1 MPPAASPITD
11 LAHVIQLSVA
21 PVFLLTAV
29 GTILGVLSARLARI
43 VDRARVLHGRM
54 PASPIASGD
63 PDPLILELELLVR
76 RRRFVNVAITF
87 GVSAALLVCLL
98 IATLFVGS
106 ILHANVSILVAVLF
120 VLAMVAIVGALTSFL
135 REIFLASG
143 SLRLGGC

>member
-1 MPPAASPITD
+1 MPPQASTVTD
-11 LAHVIQLSVA
+11 LAHTIQLAIA

-29 GTILGVLSARLARI
+29 GTILGVLSTRLARI
-43 VDRARVLHGRM
+43 VDRARVLRGRL
-54 PASPIASGD
+54 PPQPIPGGD
-63 PDPLILELELLVR
+63 PTIAELALLVR
-76 RRRFVNVAITF
+76 RRQLVNLAITC

-106 ILHANVSILVAVLF
+106 LVHANVSPLVAALF

-143 SLRLGGC
+143 ALDLEVR

>member
-1 MPPAASPITD
+1 MPPAASPVTD

-29 GTILGVLSARLARI
+29 GTFLGVLSTRLARI

-54 PASPIASGD
+54 PASPIANGD
-63 PDPLILELELLVR
+63 LVILELELLAR

-106 ILHANVSILVAVLF
+106 ILSANVSVLVAVLF

-143 SLRLGGC
+143 SLGHGVR

>member
-1 MPPAASPITD
+1 MPPQASTVTD
-11 LAHVIQLSVA
+11 LAHTIQLSIA

-29 GTILGVLSARLARI
+29 GTMLGVLSTRLARI
-43 VDRARVLHGRM
+43 VDRARVLRGRL
-54 PASPIASGD
+54 PPQPIPSGD
-63 PDPLILELELLVR
+63 PTIAELALLVR
-76 RRRFVNVAITF
+76 RRQLVNLAITC

-106 ILHANVSILVAVLF
+106 LLHANVSLLVAALF

-143 SLRLGGC
+143 ALDLEVH